1 MISCLKLEENGLRSL
16 ANIERL
22 ERLQAFHGGA
32 NRLAEFREVDAL
44 AELVYLMEISL
55 NNNPMTKKPQYW
67 LNIIKKLPNLIVLD
81 AKEITI
87 DERNRI
93 ETSQMYDQQKAPPM
107 IHYS

>member
-1 MISCLKLEENGLRSL
+1 M
-16 ANIERL
+16 
-22 ERLQAFHGGA
+22 
-32 NRLAEFREVDAL
+32 AEFREVDAL

-55 NNNPMTKKPQYW
+55 NNNPMTKKPQYR

-93 ETSQMYDQQKAPPM
+93 ETS
-107 IHYS
+107 